1 MTFVFFIQSTFEFY
15 WKPFKWHNQ
24 VSWLPFFQNY
34 NFTVMR
40 AFNDCNGDTCMEQFC
55 ETYKPK
61 KLIKKTTRIKNI
73 DNASSTDLIL
83 RNHYECFQGSEFF
96 ETGSSDL
103 HNLTYLVKKSCF
115 QCRYN
120 VKYRCQIIWETY
132 SIIIFKHDIYPNCF
146 HLWLCHCRRGRVSS
160 ARL

>member
-1 MTFVFFIQSTFEFY
+1 
-15 WKPFKWHNQ
+15 
-24 VSWLPFFQNY
+24 
-34 NFTVMR
+34 MR

-120 VKYRCQIIWETY
+120 VKYRCQII
-132 SIIIFKHDIYPNCF
+132 
-146 HLWLCHCRRGRVSS
+146 
-160 ARL
+160 